1 MKILIADDDPV
12 IRGIISKLVS
22 DMGHEPV
29 TVSDGNAAFEQ
40 FKQNKYP
47 VVMLDWMMPGMDG
60 IDVCCAIRD
69 MENGNVCYIIMNSAR
84 EGSNSISE
92 ALKAGANDYISKMTD
107 SIELKARIGVGVRT
121 AQLEMEL
128 VELNR
133 RLKYL
138 VRTDS
143 LTGLL
148 NHAAILK
155 ELEIELDRGRR
166 DSTSTSVLMLDL
178 DKFKAINDTYGHQ
191 AGDQVLIRF
200 SGKLVGKCRSFD
212 RIGRY
217 GGEEFLIVLP
227 RTRNNEAILIAE
239 RIRLEIEDMNLDN
252 IIKGLRI
259 TCSIGTCTAALSE
272 QHSTALVSAAD
283 ASLYR
288 AKEAGRNCV
297 ISSTRTEQ

>member
-1 MKILIADDDPV
+1 MRILIADDNPV
-12 IRGIISKLVS
+12 IRKIISKLVS

-29 TVSDGNAAFEQ
+29 AVNDGNSALEQ
-40 FKQNKYP
+40 IKLNGYP
-47 VVMLDWMMPGMDG
+47 VIILDWMMPGMDG
-60 IDVCCAIRD
+60 IDVCRAIRKIK
-69 MENGNVCYIIMNSAR
+69 NGNIFYIIMNSAR

-92 ALKAGANDYISKMTD
+92 ALKAGANDYITKMTD

-133 RLKYL
+133 QLRCL
-138 VRTDS
+138 VRTDG

-148 NHAAILK
+148 NHTAILK
-155 ELEIELDRGRR
+155 ELDMELDRGRR
-166 DSTSTSVLMLDL
+166 DGTSTSVLMLDL
-178 DKFKAINDTYGHQ
+178 DKFKAVNDTYGHQ
-191 AGDQVLIRF
+191 AGDKVLISF
-200 SGKLVGKCRSFD
+200 SGKLIEKCRSFD

-227 RTRNNEAILIAE
+227 RTQNDEAISIAE
-239 RIRLEIEDMNLDN
+239 RIRLEISEMNLDD
-252 IIKGLRI
+252 IIQDLKI
-259 TCSIGTCTAALSE
+259 TSSIGSCTAARSV
-272 QHSTALVSAAD
+272 QHSSALVSAAD

-297 ISSTRTEQ
+297 KSCTRKQ